1 MKTETR
7 NKSIH
12 YKLARFTECDYTL
25 QQVLEDVFRENG
37 AASKATSR
45 LESVSQDERIFRLV
59 NHSVKKNKMFF
70 GQLVVFES
78 GKSQAFLTIDD
89 DSEYFSIDALEAS
102 RLDDGKDSS
111 SSDGEV
117 QSEEKAEG
125 SDDQNKRIER
135 RKEFIESMLYF
146 GVKNNHLVVIQ
157 SMALKSRDL
166 EAHLKWLFDYYTE
179 KFTSRSAFILQDKP
193 SNDVAKRLERNP
205 AKSICIGAPIETDEG
220 QLVDSPEHVK
230 DGEKSVTVNSTN
242 KIKYM
247 PKGVGAD
254 IVRSLVD
261 QDWFNRQ
268 ELTEALDEAN
278 LKVSLEITYLRKTTK
293 QGHKLLDNMATALRH
308 QHEDDVKVVLD
319 GGGIISG
326 SDLKLTGKL
335 SVRLYNG
342 IIDETDLFDKM
353 TTWLKDKIS
362 TEEVDADY
370 TPKPATADAE
380 A

>member
-1 MKTETR
+1 MKTESR

-12 YKLARFTECDYTL
+12 YKLARLTECNYTL
-25 QQVLEDVFRENG
+25 QQVLEDVFKENG
-37 AASKATSR
+37 TASKAKAR
-45 LESVSQDERIFRLV
+45 LESISQDEQVFRLV
-59 NHSVKKNKMFF
+59 NHSVKKNRMFF
-70 GQLVVFES
+70 GQLIVFES

-102 RLDDGKDSS
+102 KLENGEEPASS
-111 SSDGEV
+111 AGE
-117 QSEEKAEG
+117 EG
-125 SDDQNKRIER
+125 SQERAQESADQDKKIEK

-157 SMALKSRDL
+157 SMALKARDL
-166 EAHLKWLFDYYTE
+166 EAHLKWLFDYHTE
-179 KFTSRSAFILQDKP
+179 KFTAKSAFILQDKP
-193 SNDVAKRLERNP
+193 SNDVVQRLENSP
-205 AKSICIGAPIETDEG
+205 AKSICIGAPIETGEG
-220 QLVDSPEHVK
+220 QLVDSPEHVEA
-230 DGEKSVTVNSTN
+230 GEKSVTVSSAN
-242 KIKYM
+242 KVKYI
-247 PKGVGAD
+247 PKGIGAD
-254 IVRSLVD
+254 LVKSLID

-268 ELTEALDEAN
+268 DLTEALDEAN

-326 SDLKLTGKL
+326 RDLKLTGKL

-342 IIDETDLFDKM
+342 IIDENDLFEKM
-353 TTWLKDKIS
+353 TTWLKEKIS
-362 TEEVDADY
+362 AEEVDADY
-370 TPKPATADAE
+370 TPKPSTADAE

>member
-1 MKTETR
+1 MKTESR

-12 YKLARFTECDYTL
+12 YKLARLTGCNYTL
-25 QQVLEDVFRENG
+25 QQILEDVFKENG
-37 AASKATSR
+37 TASKAKSR
-45 LESVSQDERIFRLV
+45 LESISQDEQVFRLV
-59 NHSVKKNKMFF
+59 NHSTKKNRMFF

-102 RLDDGKDSS
+102 KLDDGEESDSS
-111 SSDGEV
+111 GGEERSKGRGKE
-117 QSEEKAEG
+117 SE
-125 SDDQNKRIER
+125 DQDKKIER

-157 SMALKSRDL
+157 SIALKARDL
-166 EAHLKWLFDYYTE
+166 EAHLKWLFDYHTE
-179 KFTSRSAFILQDKP
+179 KFTTKSAFILQDKP
-193 SNDVAKRLERNP
+193 SNDVVKRLEKSP
-205 AKSICIGAPIETDEG
+205 AKSICIGAPIETGEG
-220 QLVDSPEHVK
+220 QLVDSPKHVEE
-230 DGEKSVTVNSTN
+230 GEKSVTVSSAN
-242 KIKYM
+242 KVKYT
-247 PKGVGAD
+247 PKGIGAD
-254 IVRSLVD
+254 LVRSLID

-326 SDLKLTGKL
+326 RDLKLTGKL

-342 IIDETDLFDKM
+342 IIDENDLFDKM
-353 TTWLKDKIS
+353 TTWLKEKIS
-362 TEEVDADY
+362 AEEVDADY

-380 A
+380 V